1 MHKKVNF
8 ILVVDDEVEVQ
19 RLFQQR
25 FRKRIRSGE
34 IAFQFA
40 SNGLEALKILE
51 GSDSISMVLTDIRM
65 PEMDG
70 LSLISKLSESE
81 SSPKAVVVSAYGDM
95 QNIRKAMNYGAFDFI
110 NKPIDFTDLEITIDK
125 TLALVNKLEEQKHQ
139 LEEAQEQLRIQANQ
153 KLLLDRAREVAEEA
167 NKAKSAFLASMSHEI
182 RTPMNGVLGMAQ
194 LLADSD
200 LTPEQLDCIE
210 VINYSGNV
218 LLQLINNI
226 LDFSKIESGMID
238 IENKALVL
246 EDVIKSVC
254 GVLGKQANDQN
265 IQLEYFLH
273 PDVPKTILGDRNRLS
288 QVLLNLLGNAVKFTK
303 SGSVSI
309 SVNYQETDSKKQD
322 EHQLIFAVQDTG
334 IGIQSDRINLLFQP
348 FSQGDASITRK
359 YGGTGLGLV
368 ISQRLVELMGGTL
381 WFESL
386 GNIGGNPPDGWSS
399 NQESSPRQGSIF
411 YFTLK
416 PENIF
421 DPSNS
426 SALDL
431 NNINPPF
438 LSVKT
443 PENLQILLVEDD
455 LYNQKIL
462 NLFLK
467 KIGLK
472 ADIANNGAE
481 AIEMLRLKS
490 YEIIF
495 MDIQMPIM
503 DGITATKKIRQEIEN
518 QPWIIA
524 LTANAYEEDRLKCLE
539 AGMNEFITK
548 PVQIENIVQAIDR
561 YAEQIMS

>member
-40 SNGLEALKILE
+40 TNGVEALKILE
-51 GSDSISMVLTDIRM
+51 ESNSISMVLTDIRM

-125 TLALVNKLEEQKHQ
+125 TLALVNRLEEQKHQ

-153 KLLLDRAREVAEEA
+153 KLVLDRAREVAEEA

-194 LLADSD
+194 LLAASD

-238 IENKALVL
+238 IENQALVL

-303 SGSVSI
+303 SGSVSL
-309 SVNYQETDSKKQD
+309 SVNYQETNSNKQD

-334 IGIQSDRINLLFQP
+334 IGIQSDLINLLFHS

-399 NQESSPRQGSIF
+399 NQASSPKQGSIF

-416 PENIF
+416 SENIF
-421 DPSNS
+421 DPTNS
-426 SALDL
+426 SELNL
-431 NNINPPF
+431 NNMNPPF
-438 LSVKT
+438 LFVKT
-443 PENLQILLVEDD
+443 PENVQILLVEDD

-462 NLFLK
+462 NLFLQ
-467 KIGLK
+467 KIGFK

-481 AIEMLRLKS
+481 AIEMLRIKS

-503 DGITATKKIRQEIEN
+503 DGITATKKIRQEIKN

-524 LTANAYEEDRLKCLE
+524 LTANAYEEDRLKCIE
-539 AGMNEFITK
+539 AGMNEFIPK

-561 YAEQIMS
+561 YAEQIMP